1 MSDDGLQ
8 SKEKKQGFMERL
20 FKVKPAE
27 GHKTRTEEEILSLVE
42 EGNEKGLIEDDTQ
55 SVIEN
60 IFDFDDTSVSEIMT
74 HRMDMIA
81 LEDTDTL
88 EEVKRVAIES
98 GHSRIPVY
106 QDDADNIVGI
116 LYVKDLLQFVGVP
129 FPEHFKLRSILRPV
143 MFVPRTKDL
152 RSLFEEMTKNKTQI
166 AVVVDEYGGT
176 EGIVTLEDLI
186 EDILGNIQD
195 EYDHEEEEIRKIDEN
210 RFTVDGSTALEDVE
224 ELVGVTLPASDCE
237 TVAGLILESLG
248 RIPQDH
254 ETPSV
259 EVGGLRLTA
268 KKTEDRRITEVLI
281 EKLDGEAGDMR

>member
-8 SKEKKQGFMERL
+8 GKDKKQGLMERL
-20 FKVKPAE
+20 FGMKTAE

-88 EEVKRVAIES
+88 DQVKRVAIES

-106 QDDADNIVGI
+106 QDDADNIIGI
-116 LYVKDLLQFVGVP
+116 LYVKDLLKYVGVP

-210 RFTVDGSTALEDVE
+210 RFTVDGSTSLEDVE
-224 ELVGVTLPASDCE
+224 ELTGVDLPESDCE

-248 RIPQDH
+248 RIPQDD

-268 KKTEDRRITEVLI
+268 AKTEDRRITEVLI
-281 EKLDGEAGDMR
+281 EKLEQE

>member
-20 FKVKPAE
+20 FGSKGVE
-27 GHKTRTEEEILSLVE
+27 EHKTQTEEEILSLVE
-42 EGNEKGLIEDDTQ
+42 EGKEKGLIEDDTQ

-74 HRMDMIA
+74 HRMDMVA

-88 EEVKRVAIES
+88 DLIKKVAIES

-106 QDDADNIVGI
+106 KDDTDNIVGI
-116 LYVKDLLQFVGVP
+116 LYVKDLLRYVGVP
-129 FPEHFKLRSILRPV
+129 YPEHFKLRSILRPV

-195 EYDHEEEEIRKIDEN
+195 EYDHEEEEIRRIDEN
-210 RFTVDGSTALEDVE
+210 RFTVDGSTSLEDVE
-224 ELVGVTLPASDCE
+224 QLTGEKLPESDCE
-237 TVAGLILESLG
+237 TVAGLILENLG
-248 RIPQDH
+248 RIPQDS

-259 EVGGLRLTA
+259 QIGSLTLTA
-268 KKTEDRRITEVLI
+268 VKTDERRITEVLI
-281 EKLDGEAGDMR
+281 EKKETDAEKE

>member
-20 FKVKPAE
+20 FKTKGME
-27 GHKTRTEEEILSLVE
+27 EHKTQTEEEILSLVE
-42 EGNEKGLIEDDTQ
+42 EGKEKGLIEDDTQ

-74 HRMDMIA
+74 HRMDMVA
-81 LEDTDTL
+81 LEDTNTL
-88 EEVKRVAIES
+88 EEIKKVAIES

-106 QDDADNIVGI
+106 KDDTDNIIGI
-116 LYVKDLLQFVGVP
+116 LYVKDLLRYVGVP
-129 FPEHFKLRSILRPV
+129 YPEHFKLKSILRPV

-210 RFTVDGSTALEDVE
+210 RFTVDGSTSLEDVE
-224 ELVGVTLPASDCE
+224 ELVGKKLPESDCE
-237 TVAGLILESLG
+237 TVAGLILENLG
-248 RIPQDH
+248 RIPQDS

-259 EVGGLRLTA
+259 EIGGLKLTA
-268 KKTEDRRITEVLI
+268 VKTDERRITEVLI
-281 EKLDGEAGDMR
+281 EKMEEDEE